1 MYKTKKVISCF
12 AICVLVFSLCACGE
26 KSSDNAA
33 IYGETI
39 AGLEDN
45 ELFAIVDT
53 NASSPVLLVTS
64 QVYDDRL
71 GNQAALNCEVYYLVD
86 KEVKNVG
93 RIESMGTA
101 YPISYDETGIY
112 AASGHAMQRFE
123 IEESGAL
130 KLAESILEQFDESG
144 NATYTMEKG
153 DETKVITEEEYYTA
167 FEKYSD
173 ANIVS
178 FSYGASDTGN
188 ATAVTNDEVEAVD
201 KVLRHYTFL

>member
-1 MYKTKKVISCF
+1 MYKTKKIISCF
-12 AICVLVFSLCACGE
+12 AICVLIFSLCACGE

-93 RIESMGTA
+93 TIESMGTA

-112 AASGHAMQRFE
+112 AGSGHAMQRYE
-123 IEESGAL
+123 IEKSGTIE
-130 KLAESILEQFDESG
+130 LAEVINEQFDENG
-144 NATYTMEKG
+144 NAAYTMEKG
-153 DETKVITEEEYYTA
+153 NETETISEEEYYDV
-167 FEKYSD
+167 FGKYKN
-173 ANIVS
+173 ATVVS
-178 FSYGASDTGN
+178 FAYGASD
-188 ATAVTNDEVEAVD
+188 AAE
-201 KVLRHYTFL
+201 

>member
-1 MYKTKKVISCF
+1 MYKTKKIISCF
-12 AICVLVFSLCACGE
+12 ALCVLIFSLCACGE

-53 NASSPVLLVTS
+53 NAPSPVLLVTS

-130 KLAESILEQFDESG
+130 KLAESILEQSDESG

-153 DETKVITEEEYYTA
+153 AETKVITEEEYYTT

-173 ANIVS
+173 ATIVS
-178 FSYGASDTGN
+178 FSYGASDAGN
-188 ATAVTNDEVEAVD
+188 AGA
-201 KVLRHYTFL
+201 